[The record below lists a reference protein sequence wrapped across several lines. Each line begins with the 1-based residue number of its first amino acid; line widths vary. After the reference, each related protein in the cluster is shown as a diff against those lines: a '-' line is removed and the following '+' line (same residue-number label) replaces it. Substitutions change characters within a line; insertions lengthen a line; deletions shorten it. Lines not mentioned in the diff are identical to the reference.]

1 MIMINEKL
9 KFLRKKSGKTQE
21 KISQKLNV
29 AQSTYSMYES
39 GDIVPDVMMLNEI
52 AKLFNVPV
60 SFLVDNDFQ
69 IENDN
74 IVLKRIDDCDKNK
87 VVIYSEDSQFIYN
100 LKPNEIEIV
109 KQYVE
114 LLKKSNK

>member
-1 MIMINEKL
+1 MINEKIKL
-9 KFLRKKSGKTQE
+9 LRKRANKTQGQVA
-21 KISQKLNV
+21 KLLNV
-29 AQSTYSMYES
+29 AQNTYSCYERGS
-39 GDIVPDVMMLNEI
+39 VVPDLNTINII

-74 IVLKRIDDCDKNK
+74 IILKRIDDCDKNK
-87 VVIYSEDSQFIYN
+87 VVIYSENSQVVYN
-100 LKPNEIEIV
+100 LKPSEIEIV
-109 KQYVE
+109 KLCIE